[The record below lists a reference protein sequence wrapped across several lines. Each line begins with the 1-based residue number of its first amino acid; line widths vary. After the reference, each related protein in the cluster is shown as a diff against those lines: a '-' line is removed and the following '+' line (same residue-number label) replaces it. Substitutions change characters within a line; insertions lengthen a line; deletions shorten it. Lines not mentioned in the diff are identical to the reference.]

1 VTALYHACVQI
12 YVKRRDQPAPGS
24 IPEALDSFRKEVR
37 FYQQIAP
44 VVGVRVPVC
53 YRAEVSDR
61 GTVLELEDLS
71 GWQPGAD
78 PVAAAELLSAMH
90 KRWAGEAE
98 RRWPWLRAD
107 GVADHLVAK
116 LYDDTWPLLVARDEL
131 TRSAR
136 DVGERLVGNVAAA
149 ERAVAGTADRTMVH
163 GDASML
169 NMRTAPDG
177 EIALL
182 DWEDVVCGPGTVDL
196 AWMLVSSVHPDRWDE
211 IIAAYGPGDLQAV
224 LPSLIVQGLLSMSDT
239 APGSVQ
245 ATEWVMRLDTAARR
259 VAA

>member
-1 VTALYHACVQI
+1 VQI
-12 YVKRRDQPAPGS
+12 YVKRRDQPVPGS
-24 IPEALDSFRKEVR
+24 IPAALDSFRKEVR
-37 FYQQIAP
+37 FYRLIAP
-44 VVGVRVPVC
+44 VVGVRVPLC
-53 YRAEVSDR
+53 YRAEVTDR

-71 GWQPGAD
+71 AWQPGAD
-78 PVAAAELLSAMH
+78 PVAAARVLSAMH
-90 KRWAGEAE
+90 RRWAGEAE

-107 GVADHLVAK
+107 GVADHLVAE
-116 LYDDTWPLLVARDEL
+116 LFDDTWPMLAARNEL
-131 TRSAR
+131 TGAAR
-136 DVGERLVGNVAAA
+136 AVGERLVGNVAAA
-149 ERAVAGTADRTMVH
+149 ERAVAATAGRTMVH

-182 DWEDVVCGPGTVDL
+182 DWEDVISAPGTVDL

-211 IIAAYGPGDLQAV
+211 VIAAYGPGDLEAV

-239 APGSVQ
+239 APGS
-245 ATEWVMRLDTAARR
+245 APAAEWAMRLDAAARR